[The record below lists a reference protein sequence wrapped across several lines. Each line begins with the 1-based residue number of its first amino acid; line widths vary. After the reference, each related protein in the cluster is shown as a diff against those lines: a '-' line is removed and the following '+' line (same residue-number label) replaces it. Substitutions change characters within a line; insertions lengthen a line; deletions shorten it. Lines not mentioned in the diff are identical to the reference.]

1 GERPSVDTDDP
12 DLRLNLAVRKGGAIL
27 SVDLGGGSLHR
38 RGWRVAQGEAPLK
51 ETLAAAVLLRGN
63 WPQVHAA
70 GGGLLDPMCGSGTLL
85 IEAAA
90 MAADRA
96 PGLGRFGGAE
106 ARLPSRWPG
115 FDAGLWDRL
124 LVEARARDRSA
135 QLRPVFFGSDS
146 DLDAVRSAIT
156 NADAAG
162 YAELIH

>member
-70 GGGLLDPMCGSGTLL
+70 GGGLLDPMCGSGTLRPGPPSARPAWGAS
-85 IEAAA
+85 AAPRPA
-90 MAADRA
+90 CPR
-96 PGLGRFGGAE
+96 
-106 ARLPSRWPG
+106 
-115 FDAGLWDRL
+115 AGLASTPACGIGCWWRRAHATA
-124 LVEARARDRSA
+124 ARSCVPCSSAATATWMQCARQSPMPM
-135 QLRPVFFGSDS
+135 RPDMPS
-146 DLDAVRSAIT
+146 
-156 NADAAG
+156 
-162 YAELIH
+162 